1 MLYRILKVLV
11 GLALGVYFRRID
23 VYHRE
28 RVPEGR
34 PVILAG
40 NHPSA
45 FLDAMIPA
53 VRLRQILYFLVRGD
67 IYGNRLVRKLLFAM
81 HTLPIFRFRDGF
93 KRMRANQETFDRCYQ
108 ILDGRK
114 HPVLIMAE
122 GGNSER
128 KRLLP
133 LQKGAARLA
142 FGAKDAR
149 GLDDL
154 VIVPF
159 GINYTNVW
167 RFRSQAM
174 LDFGEPLY
182 LKDYLEVYSV
192 NPRAAVTQLTRDLEH
207 HMRQIVVQIDDPD
220 DEAWANP
227 LLDIAREG
235 EGSEGALD
243 REFDRVRRINH
254 MTPEEKEACKAAVS
268 HYQSLLSKAGL
279 KTFHPASLTS
289 PYPPMAEKAGRI
301 PHPAPRISH
310 LASRILFSLAWL
322 LNAPPILFTHWLIK
336 KLVPSPIFFPSIR
349 LSAGI
354 FIWLGYWLCFAVALA
369 KASWGWLLLWV
380 LIPILGWYSL
390 PFFEGFSEWR
400 NMQKVLGLKEEERN
414 EILAARE
421 KLLTFAVKK

>member
-1 MLYRILKVLV
+1 VLYRILKVLV

-28 RVPEGR
+28 RIPEGR

-67 IYGNRLVRKLLFAM
+67 IYGNRFVRRVLFAM

-93 KRMRANQETFDRCYQ
+93 RRMRANQETFDRCYQ
-108 ILDGRK
+108 ILEGRK
-114 HPVLIMAE
+114 NPVLIMAE

-142 FGAKDAR
+142 FGARDAKD
-149 GLDDL
+149 LDDL

-159 GINYTNVW
+159 GVNYTNVW

-182 LKDYLEVYSV
+182 LKDYLEVYAA
-192 NPRAAVTQLTRDLEH
+192 NPRAAVTQLTRDLEQ
-207 HMRQIVVQIDDPD
+207 HMRQVVVQIDDPE

-243 REFDRVRRINH
+243 REFARVRRINQ
-254 MTPEEKEACKAAVS
+254 MTPEEKEACKTALS
-268 HYQSLLSKAGL
+268 DYQSLL
-279 KTFHPASLTS
+279 KTFHPASHIPHLAS
-289 PYPPMAEKAGRI
+289 RI
-301 PHPAPRISH
+301 PHPASRISH
-310 LASRILFSLAWL
+310 LASIIPFSLAWL

-336 KLVPSPIFFPSIR
+336 KLVPSPVFFTSIR

-354 FIWLGYWLCFAVALA
+354 FIWLGYWGLGMLGI
-369 KASWGWLLLWV
+369 WGFGNLGVWFVGMLGIWV
-380 LIPILGWYSL
+380 LGWYSL
-390 PFFEGFSEWR
+390 PFFERFSEWL
-400 NMQKVLGLKEEERN
+400 NMRKVVRLEEKKRN

-421 KLLTFAVKK
+421 KLLVFFD